1 MRRSRIAVSDIVNV
15 YKLENYQRVKAL
27 GEKDNLLRNILN
39 GSCSRTGWRQL
50 IKTKNVTYYYTRKME
65 YAVNS

>member
-1 MRRSRIAVSDIVNV
+1 MSDIVNV

-39 GSCSRTGWRQL
+39 GGCSRTGWRQL
-50 IKTKNVTYYYTRKME
+50 IETKNVTYYYTRKME

>member
-27 GEKDNLLRNILN
+27 GEKDNLLRNML
-39 GSCSRTGWRQL
+39 
-50 IKTKNVTYYYTRKME
+50 
-65 YAVNS
+65 